1 MNPYLRDIILRNREY
16 EMERDEQRQGRGQGG
31 SRGGRDR
38 QFDMQMDGQRGGG
51 SSGGRGSSGG
61 GSQGG
66 RGGSRGGSQGSR
78 QGGSQGQGRGGQ
90 GGRSSGGG
98 QGGGRSQGGGRDSAG
113 YPYQGGMQGM
123 MNPNM
128 GMGEN
133 YSYYED
139 DEMDMGGP
147 GSGRRMGS
155 RNRRDRAFGAEGE
168 FYYDYDGRHYEEQN
182 EYDQMGLNH
191 SEFKRWKGMLKNA
204 DGTRG
209 EKFDMNQI
217 MPIAKQM
224 NIDYRRFNEE
234 DLVMAVNMLY
244 SDYCK
249 IFGNDITKYV
259 AMAKAFL
266 EDDDFDGTGSEKLAT
281 YFHCIVNKED

>member
-16 EMERDEQRQGRGQGG
+16 EMERMDGRQGVKG
-31 SRGGRDR
+31 SGKMRDR
-38 QFDMQMDGQRGGG
+38 AYQMDGARNAQGQFT
-51 SSGGRGSSGG
+51 SGNR
-61 GSQGG
+61 QG
-66 RGGSRGGSQGSR
+66 QGNRQMSR
-78 QGGSQGQGRGGQ
+78 QGGNQGGQSRGNQGSRSNGGNRQGGSNQ
-90 GGRSSGGG
+90 GGRDG
-98 QGGGRSQGGGRDSAG
+98 AG

-123 MNPNM
+123 MMNPNM
-128 GMGEN
+128 GMNGN
-133 YSYYED
+133 YPYNQGNDY
-139 DEMDMGGP
+139 
-147 GSGRRMGS
+147 
-155 RNRRDRAFGAEGE
+155 AFGAEGE
-168 FYYDYDGRHYEEQN
+168 FYYDNDGRHYEEQN

-191 SEFKRWKGMLKNA
+191 SEFKRWKSMLKNA